1 MNIINNVHSSCVLW
15 SFQSPWGFRHQ
26 GNTLSAH
33 ADSKAGRNIVRRE
46 FKCRGLKTEL
56 ARQRSGKRQSQSIF
70 RLFFAATVEGRHIFF
85 RPRFHYD
92 AMMVRARL
100 IPCVT
105 ERALFLASINNAAT
119 VIQSHL
125 QSIKGAILNAVSLNA
140 EVWAGQ
146 SAATDRDPEE
156 TIISIFRALHQYKG
170 VICRHY
176 SFAATVDFGLIC

>member
-1 MNIINNVHSSCVLW
+1 MVI
-15 SFQSPWGFRHQ
+15 QSPWGFRHQ
-26 GNTLSAH
+26 GTFAY
-33 ADSKAGRNIVRRE
+33 ADSKAGRNIARRE

-56 ARQRSGKRQSQSIF
+56 ARRRTGKRQSQSIS
-70 RLFFAATVEGRHIFF
+70 RLFFADTVEGRHIFC
-85 RPRFHYD
+85 RPRFHRD

-105 ERALFLASINNAAT
+105 ERAVLVSINNVAT

-125 QSIKGAILNAVSLNA
+125 QSIRGAIMNAVSLNA

-170 VICRHY
+170 VVCRHY
-176 SFAATVDFGLIC
+176 SFAATVDFGYIC

>member
-1 MNIINNVHSSCVLW
+1 MNIINNVQVTTCLVVI
-15 SFQSPWGFRHQ
+15 QSPWGFRHQ
-26 GNTLSAH
+26 GTLSAY

-56 ARQRSGKRQSQSIF
+56 ARRRTGKRQSQSIF
-70 RLFFAATVEGRHIFF
+70 RLFFAATGEGRYIFC
-85 RPRFHYD
+85 RPRFHHDD

-105 ERALFLASINNAAT
+105 EQAVLVSINNIMWRRSSKVISKASGGAT
-119 VIQSHL
+119 
-125 QSIKGAILNAVSLNA
+125 LNAVSLNA

-170 VICRHY
+170 VICRRC
-176 SFAATVDFGLIC
+176 SFAATVGFG